1 MQLVRAVAAV
11 VNGGY
16 LLEPHLVYQVLDADG
31 NVLEQHDRTV
41 VRQVISEDT
50 SRTMCTLLESV
61 VSEGT
66 AKNAQIAGYRIGGKT
81 GTSEKIDVFD
91 ENGNMVEDKI
101 VSFVGVAPMDDPQ
114 IVVLVALDTPS
125 RETGFYISGGQMGAP
140 TVREVLSDVLP
151 YLGILPDSGGD
162 GASVPVPDL
171 RGMSRQDAGKT
182 LAETGFT
189 ARELGQEDAVTEQ
202 VPAPGT
208 QIPGGS
214 EILLY
219 YGQMH
224 PEERLPVPDVV
235 GMDAEEANRML
246 IQHGFYIKIVG
257 AAGNDS
263 TIAAIGQ
270 RPAAGEEAQRGTVVE
285 VEFSDLSARD

>member
-1 MQLVRAVAAV
+1 M
-11 VNGGY
+11 
-16 LLEPHLVYQVLDADG
+16 
-31 NVLEQHDRTV
+31 
-41 VRQVISEDT
+41 ISENT

-151 YLGILPDSGGD
+151 YLGILPDSGAD

-171 RGMSRQDAGKT
+171 RGMSRQDAEKT

-257 AAGNDS
+257 AVGNDS